1 MKTARLCARFQRLSH
16 RFFLVVREIL
26 TLFSN
31 FFYVNIFMPL
41 LRHPRSWF
49 RRSNTERDPNSSAL
63 DAFQM
68 KRFFF
73 MEVCEI
79 RMGKAFDEAQ
89 ASFWGFRMEWIAT
102 ATGLGQQS
110 SSEHS

>member
-1 MKTARLCARFQRLSH
+1 
-16 RFFLVVREIL
+16 
-26 TLFSN
+26 
-31 FFYVNIFMPL
+31 
-41 LRHPRSWF
+41 
-49 RRSNTERDPNSSAL
+49 
-63 DAFQM
+63 M

-89 ASFWGFRMEWIAT
+89 ASFWGFLMEWIAT